1 MDAKMACFFFLKL
14 IFFLQLNRSLI
25 WIFFSSFYLWKR
37 QEINFCYKN
46 FIVENTTVQL
56 LFQISYG
63 ITEKLRIL
71 AVCDSE
77 SMLKSNCL
85 HFFTH
90 TKQMFGSL
98 RIQGSKTCCLRL
110 HLLSFSLTSHSFR
123 FLLILP
129 LFLVSNYI
137 ASSFQVFE
145 YLPHSTTVY

>member
-1 MDAKMACFFFLKL
+1 M
-14 IFFLQLNRSLI
+14 
-25 WIFFSSFYLWKR
+25 
-37 QEINFCYKN
+37 
-46 FIVENTTVQL
+46 QL

-145 YLPHSTTVY
+145 YLPQHYSTLEMEKIKIYCPNSWKSRCVISWLLCPLIRIFFVLYLDFDSKI